1 MKLLSTILFLFL
13 VISVKAETLRV
24 GLYYVSTVRTAE
36 VTNDVGSYVIKADSS
51 IIDTMDGSFSVITYT
66 SGDQVKLKLDGK
78 EIGKYDTVLIEQI
91 AQGSGFKVRSLTHG
105 SKYRPYWGS
114 IEITMGKGKLQMVN
128 IVDLEQYLPGVVESE
143 SGSNEGLEYYKIQ
156 ATISRTYALKHLTR
170 HQSEGFQLCDHT
182 HCQVYRK
189 KSLRNPVIP
198 EAVRESRSMVLV
210 DSDINLITAS
220 FFSNC
225 GGQTNNSEDV
235 WSGELP
241 YLRSI
246 KDPFC
251 SKMPHAFWK
260 KEVSKERWLKY
271 VRNKMPTYFKEKG
284 TYTDT
289 FKVDYSQRNRRLYY
303 SNPGFSIS
311 LRTIRED
318 FKLRSTFFS
327 IQDKGDK
334 IVFRGRGFG
343 HGVGLCQEGAMRMA
357 ELGYSYV
364 EILKFYYT
372 DIHIIHLDDLEFFKI
387 D

>member
-1 MKLLSTILFLFL
+1 MRVLLTILLL
-13 VISVKAETLRV
+13 TIVSCTWAETIRV
-24 GLYYVSTVRTAE
+24 GLYYVSNVRTAE
-36 VTNDVGSYVIKADSS
+36 VRNDIGSYVIQGDSS
-51 IIDTMDGSFSVITYT
+51 IIDTVDGEFSAVTYAY
-66 SGDQVKLKLDGK
+66 GEQVKLKLDGK
-78 EIGKYDTVLIEQI
+78 EVGKFDTVTIHQI
-91 AQGSGFKVRSLTHG
+91 AQGSGFRVRSLTHG
-105 SKYRPYWGS
+105 SKFRPYWGS
-114 IEITMGKGKLQMVN
+114 IEITMGEGQLKLVN
-128 IVDLEQYLPGVVESE
+128 IVDLEQYLGGVVESE
-143 SGSNEGLEYYKIQ
+143 SGAGEGLEYYKIQ

-170 HQSEGFQLCDHT
+170 HASEGFQLCDHT

-189 KSLRNPVIP
+189 RSRKNPAIP
-198 EAVRESRSMVLV
+198 AAVRATRSMVLV
-210 DSDINLITAS
+210 DSDISLITAS
-220 FFSNC
+220 FYSNC

-235 WSGELP
+235 WSGTLP

-251 SKMPHAFWK
+251 TKMPHAYWK
-260 KEVSKERWLKY
+260 KEISKDRWLRY
-271 VRNKMPTYFKEKG
+271 VQNKMPAYFKERG
-284 TYTDT
+284 SYSDT
-289 FKVDYSQRNRRLYY
+289 FRVDYSQKKRRLYY

-334 IVFRGRGFG
+334 IVFRGKGFG

-364 EILKFYYT
+364 DILKFYYT
-372 DIHIIHLDDLEFFKI
+372 DIHIIHLDDLDFFRI